1 MKNISASALIIAI
14 AMMGAVSYNA
24 AADNHGRGPGNG
36 RIESNHGNR
45 SNRSN
50 GHHNGGANAYHPGD
64 KHGAPAHNPGMG
76 RGNAP
81 AGHRNIDRGPAAGH
95 HGAIG
100 HNGPAHRP
108 DVHCPAP
115 RPAEFH
121 RPAPRPRPVAVH
133 HHAPRPVIYHDY
145 PSRYYRRA
153 ARRAAAAMAT
163 AAAIEATRYAIGAIV
178 SALPPYYTE
187 VIIDGIPY
195 YLSGNI
201 LYRPIVINGAP
212 CFEVVDNNYI
222 Y

>member
-45 SNRSN
+45 SN

-81 AGHRNIDRGPAAGH
+81 AGHHGAVGHNPGHNSGPAS
-95 HGAIG
+95 I
-100 HNGPAHRP
+100 HRP
-108 DVHCPAP
+108 APAP
-115 RPAEFH
+115 RHDIH
-121 RPAPRPRPVAVH
+121 RPAPRPAVVH
-133 HHAPRPVIYHDY
+133 HHAPRPVVYHNY
-145 PSRYYRRA
+145 PARYYRRA

-163 AAAIEATRYAIGAIV
+163 IAAIEATRYAIGAIV